1 MASTLAN
8 TIEFL
13 KDFGLFDVVLPF
25 LFVFTIVFAVL
36 EKTYILGKEKDGTP
50 RKNLNSM
57 VAFIM
62 AFLVIAVNKAINFL
76 TNLIPNIV
84 LLIVIGLSFLMLIGV
99 FLKQGELD
107 LHEKH
112 GGWYKAF
119 LIIMFI
125 ALILVVLGAYPVGDK
140 SALIYIF
147 ENINLNDGLIT
158 GIIGVAVVFAIL
170 YYIVKGSSGA
180 GSSGS

>member
-13 KDFGLFDVVLPF
+13 KDFGMFDVVLPF

-57 VAFIM
+57 VAFVM
-62 AFLVIAVNKAINFL
+62 AFLVIAVNKAVNFL
-76 TNLIPNIV
+76 SNLLPNIV
-84 LLIVIGLSFLMLIGV
+84 LLMVVGISFLMLIGV
-99 FLKQGELD
+99 FLKQGELE
-107 LHEKH
+107 L
-112 GGWYKAF
+112 GGKKQKAMMW
-119 LIIMFI
+119 IMLI
-125 ALILVVLGAYPVGDK
+125 ALIFVVLGAYPVGDS
-140 SALIYIF
+140 SALMYIF
-147 ENINLNDGLIT
+147 DKVDLSDSLVT
-158 GIIGVAVVFAIL
+158 GIIAVLVIVAIM

-180 GSSGS
+180 QSEGEP